1 MEMVHLSS
9 SGRILCKFFKFSV
22 NSSNDTEFVH
32 MLKVEEIRSGTC
44 NANPRMCQHSLGKQD
59 KVKTHLDD
67 VKICLHLQ
75 VMLKNYA
82 SWETLMYPN
91 DEDDDDALDGD
102 IEDNHGDENW
112 SSHKEHERE
121 FDDRDFICQTWTL

>member
-1 MEMVHLSS
+1 MQCK
-9 SGRILCKFFKFSV
+9 SG
-22 NSSNDTEFVH
+22 
-32 MLKVEEIRSGTC
+32 
-44 NANPRMCQHSLGKQD
+44 MCQHSLGKQD
-59 KVKTHLDD
+59 KVKTNLDD